1 MTHKHITMTTA
12 DALRERCPNGARS
25 RVLVNLRPAELA
37 ELKARAAAE
46 GRTLSNMAR
55 QFIVRAMAADGGD
68 RFPHAS

>member
-1 MTHKHITMTTA
+1 M
-12 DALRERCPNGARS
+12 
-25 RVLVNLRPAELA
+25 LVNLRPAELA

>member
-1 MTHKHITMTTA
+1 MTTA
-12 DALRERCPNGARS
+12 DASRERCPNGARS

-55 QFIVRAMAADGGD
+55 QLIVRAMVADGGD